1 MRNQLRKIN
10 LELRSQSQSNSFN
23 QEDDGGLERRLR
35 CPELLDQNKYFIQI
49 IPDVLLHNLDQ
60 EPKLTKEEVSEC
72 VVRGSYDCKNQ
83 SEVSMM
89 MS

>member
-1 MRNQLRKIN
+1 MVFLNHAQNFTLPFCVRYPSTFIWIDISRYI
-10 LELRSQSQSNSFN
+10 FH
-23 QEDDGGLERRLR
+23 
-35 CPELLDQNKYFIQI
+35 LDQNKYFIQI